1 MLKRIFTASSLLM
14 ALLSLPFASA
24 ASTPHW
30 SYSGEGAPEKWGK
43 LSQDF
48 AACERGHNQSPV
60 DIHQTIK
67 GELPPLSLTF
77 HAKEKSIINNGHTLQ
92 LNVHD
97 GDSLKLDG
105 TEFKL
110 QQFHFHAPSEN
121 RISGKTYPLEVHF
134 VHSNAEGQLAV
145 VAVMFEEGAE
155 NPVIADIL
163 KNVPARPNVAQPL
176 NKPLALAA
184 LMPGDKSYY
193 RYSGSLTTPPC
204 TEGVRWLVIK
214 QPVTL
219 STAQIEA
226 FQHIL
231 GQHNNRPV
239 QPLNGRLIVD

>member
-1 MLKRIFTASSLLM
+1 MFRKSFIAASLLT
-14 ALLSLPFASA
+14 ALFSSSFASA
-24 ASTPHW
+24 HSPPHW
-30 SYSGEGAPEKWGK
+30 SYSGDSAPEKWGK

-48 AACERGHNQSPV
+48 SACERGHNQSPV
-60 DIHQTIK
+60 DIRQTIK

-77 HAKEKSIINNGHTLQ
+77 HAKDKSIINNGHTLQ

-97 GDSLKLDG
+97 GDSLMLDG

-121 RISGKTYPLEVHF
+121 RISGKSYPLEVHF

-155 NPVIADIL
+155 NPVITDIL
-163 KNVPARPNVAQPL
+163 KNVPARLNVAQPL

-184 LMPGDKSYY
+184 LIPGDKSYY
-193 RYSGSLTTPPC
+193 RYNGSLTTPPC

-219 STAQIEA
+219 SVAQIKA
-226 FQHIL
+226 FQKVL
-231 GQHNNRPV
+231 GQHNNRPI